1 MADLDLS
8 NVRVLTHSA
17 VRIEAHDGTAI
28 YFDPFQLAEEP
39 HDASVA
45 LITHDHYD
53 HFSPEDVAK
62 VANERTVFVAPA
74 TCAEGVRDKLG
85 LGEGRVIA
93 ARPGER
99 LDVALPAL
107 PAAGGNAGTPATLAV
122 EAVPA
127 YNVQPDRLNF
137 HPQANEWLGYV
148 VAVGDVRYYVCGD
161 TDQNPENEHV
171 ACDVAIVP
179 IGGTYTMDAA
189 QAAAFVNA
197 LRPRAAVPTHYG
209 TAVGPK
215 DAVDAFVPL
224 VDDAIQVAVKMEW
237 PKVTG

>member
-1 MADLDLS
+1 M
-8 NVRVLTHSA
+8 
-17 VRIEAHDGTAI
+17 RIEAHDGTAI

-99 LDVALPAL
+99 LDVAPPRASRSRRQRWC
-107 PAAGGNAGTPATLAV
+107 PRPPWPS
-122 EAVPA
+122 EAVP
-127 YNVQPDRLNF
+127 RL
-137 HPQANEWLGYV
+137 Q
-148 VAVGDVRYYVCGD
+148 
-161 TDQNPENEHV
+161 
-171 ACDVAIVP
+171 
-179 IGGTYTMDAA
+179 
-189 QAAAFVNA
+189 
-197 LRPRAAVPTHYG
+197 RAA
-209 TAVGPK
+209 
-215 DAVDAFVPL
+215 
-224 VDDAIQVAVKMEW
+224 
-237 PKVTG
+237 

>member
-107 PAAGGNAGTPATLAV
+107 PAAGGNVGTPATLAV

-161 TDQNPENEHV
+161 TDQNPDNEARCLRRRHR
-171 ACDVAIVP
+171 P
-179 IGGTYTMDAA
+179 HRRHLHHGRGTGRCVRERAA
-189 QAAAFVNA
+189 PPGRRAHA
-197 LRPRAAVPTHYG
+197 LRDRR
-209 TAVGPK
+209 GPQGRSGCVRP
-215 DAVDAFVPL
+215 A
-224 VDDAIQVAVKMEW
+224 
-237 PKVTG
+237 GG